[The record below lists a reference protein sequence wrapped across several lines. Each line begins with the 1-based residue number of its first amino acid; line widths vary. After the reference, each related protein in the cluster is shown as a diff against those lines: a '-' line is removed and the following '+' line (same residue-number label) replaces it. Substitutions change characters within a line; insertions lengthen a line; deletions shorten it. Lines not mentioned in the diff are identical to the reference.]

1 MKKKLSILVA
11 LLLCFAMLAGCASNA
26 EAPADDQTDD
36 TATSDTTSDDGAAS
50 GDPIKIGMVAPVT
63 GTSAMVGE
71 YMENGFKLAAD
82 EINAEG
88 GILGHP
94 IELVL
99 ADEVDNAQSSVTGMQ
114 LLISE
119 GDISAIIGSYYS
131 AYAIAALPD
140 VLDAQIPT
148 LVCGS
153 SSGVSKEK
161 NPYAW
166 QARPLDTAQGAA
178 MASFV
183 IDELG
188 CSNPAILYSTNQAL
202 VSLQEQLVLAM
213 EERGVTVAETNLYGH
228 PDDESNF
235 APYFAQ
241 IVAGGYDCVISLETT
256 ALSPIVCQAAAT
268 AGVNP
273 DEIPCVGATAFSNTV
288 TIENAGA
295 AAEGWYSV
303 ADWVAG
309 GASETGK
316 VFEEAFTS
324 TFDMPSDLG
333 AAVVYDSI
341 YLIKAACEAANSI
354 EPEAIN
360 EALATLTDIPGAMG
374 TLTYHDDHSFATSL
388 MITQNTDGVAKV
400 ITAVKYR

>member
-1 MKKKLSILVA
+1 
-11 LLLCFAMLAGCASNA
+11 
-26 EAPADDQTDD
+26 
-36 TATSDTTSDDGAAS
+36 
-50 GDPIKIGMVAPVT
+50 
-63 GTSAMVGE
+63 
-71 YMENGFKLAAD
+71 
-82 EINAEG
+82 
-88 GILGHP
+88 
-94 IELVL
+94 
-99 ADEVDNAQSSVTGMQ
+99 
-114 LLISE
+114 
-119 GDISAIIGSYYS
+119 
-131 AYAIAALPD
+131 
-140 VLDAQIPT
+140 
-148 LVCGS
+148 
-153 SSGVSKEK
+153 
-161 NPYAW
+161 
-166 QARPLDTAQGAA
+166 

-202 VSLQEQLVLAM
+202 ASLQEQLVLAM

-316 VFEEAFTS
+316 VLS
-324 TFDMPSDLG
+324 
-333 AAVVYDSI
+333 
-341 YLIKAACEAANSI
+341 LIHI
-354 EPEAIN
+354 
-360 EALATLTDIPGAMG
+360 
-374 TLTYHDDHSFATSL
+374 
-388 MITQNTDGVAKV
+388 
-400 ITAVKYR
+400 

>member
-166 QARPLDTAQGAA
+166 QAVPWILPRAQ
-178 MASFV
+178 
-183 IDELG
+183 LW
-188 CSNPAILYSTNQAL
+188 
-202 VSLQEQLVLAM
+202 
-213 EERGVTVAETNLYGH
+213 H
-228 PDDESNF
+228 PSSSMSWD
-235 APYFAQ
+235 
-241 IVAGGYDCVISLETT
+241 
-256 ALSPIVCQAAAT
+256 AAT
-268 AGVNP
+268 LP
-273 DEIPCVGATAFSNTV
+273 SCTPPTRHWLPCRSSWCWPWRS
-288 TIENAGA
+288 A
-295 AAEGWYSV
+295 A
-303 ADWVAG
+303 
-309 GASETGK
+309 
-316 VFEEAFTS
+316 
-324 TFDMPSDLG
+324 
-333 AAVVYDSI
+333 
-341 YLIKAACEAANSI
+341 
-354 EPEAIN
+354 
-360 EALATLTDIPGAMG
+360 
-374 TLTYHDDHSFATSL
+374 
-388 MITQNTDGVAKV
+388 
-400 ITAVKYR
+400 